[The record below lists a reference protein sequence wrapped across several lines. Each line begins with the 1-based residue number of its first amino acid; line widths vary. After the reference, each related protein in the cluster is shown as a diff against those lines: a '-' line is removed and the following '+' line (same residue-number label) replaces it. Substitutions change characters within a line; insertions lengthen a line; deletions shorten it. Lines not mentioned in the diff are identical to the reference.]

1 MKKPQLFMQWQARCK
16 KPPKFTHFYTE
27 SSKKYSVVNLYIQI
41 HLGSTP
47 KLHYLMLYTLIT
59 PCMMSKGKSSF
70 KPKQTKGTKK
80 KKKAK
85 RKREK
90 KRQD

>member
-1 MKKPQLFMQWQARCK
+1 MQWQARCK

-27 SSKKYSVVNLYIQI
+27 SSEKYSVVNLYIQI

-59 PCMMSKGKSSF
+59 PCIMSKGKSSF
-70 KPKQTKGTKK
+70 KPPPKKARITWKK
-80 KKKAK
+80 KKKENHFRHSVK
-85 RKREK
+85 MLVLF
-90 KRQD
+90 

>member
-27 SSKKYSVVNLYIQI
+27 SSEKYSVVNLYIQI

-59 PCMMSKGKSSF
+59 PCIMSKGKSSF
-70 KPKQTKGTKK
+70 KPKPKK
-80 KKKAK
+80 KPARLTWKKG
-85 RKREK
+85 ESL
-90 KRQD
+90 